1 MKYDKNGI
9 RITSCVQIDTSN
21 TALNESELDFSNGA
35 VVPQF
40 TSTLQRVFKDI
51 DIMYTQ
57 SFDPDELEEQQN
69 EQINSKETAE
79 NAQGLLID

>member
-1 MKYDKNGI
+1 MKYDKNGL
-9 RITSCVQIDTSN
+9 RLTSCVQIDTSN

-40 TSTLQRVFKDI
+40 ISTLQRVFKDI

-57 SFDPDELEEQQN
+57 SFDPDELDEQQIEQQN
-69 EQINSKETAE
+69 SKEMAE